1 MAAAGS
7 GDVLTGITAAFLALD
22 FKNRTAADSS
32 EGSPLN
38 PSEGSD
44 LYPSEGSPFLSG
56 TRSVLFTDAECSDG
70 FAAAVAAVCLHGRA
84 GDLAAVEYG
93 KQGMTAGDIA
103 AQMRKASFW
112 QKK

>member
-32 EGSPLN
+32 DGSPLN
-38 PSEGSD
+38 PSQGSD

-56 TRSVLFTDAECSDG
+56 SRSVLFTDAECSDG

-84 GDLAAVEYG
+84 GDLAAAEHG
-93 KQGMTAGDIA
+93 KQGMTAGDIVA
-103 AQMRKASFW
+103 AMKKASFW